1 MDSIQ
6 VQRQDFNLA
15 EEYHALSRD
24 PQAGAIALFV
34 GQVRDM
40 NLGSDVQALELE
52 HYPGMTE
59 RSLQHIVNTAHQ
71 RWQLTSVRVI
81 HRYGYLNL
89 GEQIVLVG
97 VSSVH
102 RQSAFDACQFI
113 MDWLKTDAPFWK
125 KEHTRDGQRWLEAK
139 ACDQQA
145 RDKWL
150 DSHE

>member
-1 MDSIQ
+1 MDHIQ
-6 VQRQDFNLA
+6 VQQQDFDVG
-15 EEYHALSRD
+15 EHYRALSAD

-40 NLGSDVQALELE
+40 NLGAEVQALELE

-59 RSLQHIVNTAHQ
+59 RSLEHIVATARQ
-71 RWQLTSVRVI
+71 RWELTGARVI
-81 HRYGYLNL
+81 HRYGRLSL

-97 VSSVH
+97 VSSAH

-125 KEHTRDGQRWLEAK
+125 KEHTGDGQRWLDAK
-139 ACDQQA
+139 ACDRKA